1 MKALREIHKGHLTG
15 YVYGS
20 AEAMGQAAADYME
33 KEIIKLLE
41 EKDEV
46 NLMFSVGISQH
57 TFHKALCAKR
67 SFDWTRINLMLLD
80 EKTETPQA
88 DRASCADRLLIYFR
102 ESGTPYN
109 NCYFFDGGT
118 NDPEAEC
125 ERFAQVLREHEPDLA
140 FIGIGINGH
149 VAMNEPGE
157 GKFDDLKDCKVV
169 RIADRTKQSS
179 VEAGYYARIEDMP
192 KYGMTMTL
200 PCLARIK
207 RKFTIMPYPEKA
219 YVAREVFCGEI
230 RESLPA
236 TYVRMHDWTIFM
248 DTDSAADITE

>member
-1 MKALREIHKGHLTG
+1 
-15 YVYGS
+15 
-20 AEAMGQAAADYME
+20 
-33 KEIIKLLE
+33 
-41 EKDEV
+41 
-46 NLMFSVGISQH
+46 
-57 TFHKALCAKR
+57 
-67 SFDWTRINLMLLD
+67 MLLD